1 MFPDTFA
8 REIADELVNDLSGF
22 CDRIEIVGS
31 LRRRKQIVNDIDI
44 IAIPRSIQ
52 MNDETLFGLPR
63 NIRGEPVQ
71 ENLLEKRLS
80 QLCLRGQLDL
90 EANGSQIKR
99 FLKTVDGDTIPI
111 DIYIATEQTWWT
123 LLLIRT
129 GSRSHNIRLARRA
142 MDLHMH
148 LKADGSGL
156 FTPGGSLIPIHSE
169 EEIFLHLG
177 LRYRPPEERE

>member
-1 MFPDTFA
+1 MFPETFA
-8 REIADELVNDLSGF
+8 REIAEDLVNDLSGF
-22 CDRIEIVGS
+22 CHRIEIVGS
-31 LRRRKQIVNDIDI
+31 LRRRKRVVNDIDI
-44 IAIPRSIQ
+44 IAIPKFIQ
-52 MNDETLFGLPR
+52 MNDETLFG
-63 NIRGEPVQ
+63 EPVK

-90 EANGSQIKR
+90 EANGSHIKR

-111 DIYIATEQTWWT
+111 DLYLATEHTWWT

-129 GSRSHNIRLARRA
+129 GSRHHNIKLARRA

-156 FTPGGSLIPIHSE
+156 LTSSGSLIPIHSE
-169 EEIFLHLG
+169 EDIFRHLG
-177 LRYRPPEERE
+177 LAYRPPEERE